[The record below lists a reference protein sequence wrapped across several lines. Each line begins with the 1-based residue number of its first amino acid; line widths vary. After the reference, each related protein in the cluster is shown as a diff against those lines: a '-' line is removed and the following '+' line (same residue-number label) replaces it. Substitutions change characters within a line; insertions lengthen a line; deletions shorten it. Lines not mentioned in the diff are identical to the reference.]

1 MMNMRIFIVS
11 GNRLSKTGSVVG
23 MTEREVFT
31 SDENFIICNI
41 SDVDRSDYVELHR
54 QLNGETSL
62 YLNPI
67 SKDMMW
73 EQILDKADSV
83 FSLFTGK
90 GEYCGSIELQQ
101 PNSKTPEIGIDLLED
116 KRNQGIAPRAVRLF
130 ARRVYETRKVDYF
143 LIRISSNNPHSKYVF
158 EKMGAVKIREE
169 ETDFSRFVKRFCKV
183 GEENRWD
190 LEKFRHLFG
199 EGDDDVVYCYRLEPN
214 TFL

>member
-1 MMNMRIFIVS
+1 
-11 GNRLSKTGSVVG
+11 
-23 MTEREVFT
+23 MTERKVFT
-31 SDENFIICNI
+31 ADEEFIICNI

-54 QLNGETSL
+54 QLNGESSL

-73 EQILDKADSV
+73 EQILNNADSV
-83 FSLFTGK
+83 FSLFTVEGD
-90 GEYCGSIELQQ
+90 YCGSIELQQ

-116 KRNQGIAPRAVRLF
+116 KRNQGIAPKAVRLF
-130 ARRVYETRKVDYF
+130 ARKVYETRTVDYF
-143 LIRISSNNPHSKYVF
+143 LIRILSNNLHSKYVF

-169 ETDFSRFVKRFCKV
+169 ETDFSRFVERFKKIA
-183 GEENRWD
+183 EEDGQD

-199 EGDDDVVYCYRLEPN
+199 KSDDGAIYCYSLNPN

>member
-1 MMNMRIFIVS
+1 MIDMMERRI
-11 GNRLSKTGSVVG
+11 
-23 MTEREVFT
+23 FT
-31 SDENFIICNI
+31 SDEDFIICNI
-41 SDVDRSDYVELHR
+41 SHGDRSDYVELHR

-73 EQILDKADSV
+73 EQLLDNADNV
-83 FSLFTGK
+83 FSLFTVK

-101 PNSKTPEIGIDLLED
+101 PDGTTPEIGIDLLEN
-116 KRNQGIAPRAVRLF
+116 KRNQGIAPKAVRLF

-143 LIRISSNNPHSKYVF
+143 LIRISSNNAHSKYVF

-169 ETDFSRFVKRFCKV
+169 ETYFSRFVECFRKTA
-183 GEENRWD
+183 EEMGQN
-190 LEKFRHLFG
+190 LEKFRYLFG
-199 EGDDDVVYCYRLEPN
+199 ESDDEAVYCYSLNPN